1 MAIMLAAQM
10 LLLLTALIWGS
21 TFVATKICL
30 KYMSPLELMA
40 FRFAIG
46 LPVLLILLVAR
57 RASLSVGRNWKAII
71 LAAIVIGAHF
81 IIQITG
87 IKYTTATN
95 TGWIISLTPLV
106 VTVMAAAILRER
118 IGVKTVVGIGVAST
132 GIILLISRGQIANLR
147 WMSSVGDWLVL
158 ASAHTWALYTILTRD
173 LSRSQNPLSVT
184 FLVLLPSAI
193 MAVAIVLPTSDLGR
207 FAALPAEAVV
217 SLLVLGVLGTALG
230 HWFWQHGLAKV
241 GAARAGVF
249 LYLEPVATTAVAV
262 PYLHESF
269 GIFTAIGGLLVL
281 AGVWIAQRK

>member
-1 MAIMLAAQM
+1 MAIMLAAQL
-10 LLLLTALIWGS
+10 LLLLTALTWGS

-46 LPVLLILLVAR
+46 LPVLMILLVAR
-57 RASLSVGRNWKAII
+57 RASLSPGRNWKAII
-71 LAAIVIGAHF
+71 LAAVVIGAHF

-106 VTVMAAAILRER
+106 VTVMAAVILKER
-118 IGVKTVVGIGVAST
+118 IGVKTVVGIVVAST
-132 GIILLISRGQIANLR
+132 GIILLISRGRIGSLR
-147 WMSSVGDWLVL
+147 WLSSVGDWLVL
-158 ASAHTWALYTILTRD
+158 ASAHTWALYTILTRN

-193 MAVAIVLPTSDLGR
+193 MAVGAVLLTTDLGR
-207 FAALPAEAVV
+207 FATLPAEAVV
-217 SLLVLGVLGTALG
+217 SLLFLGVLGTALG
-230 HWFWQHGLAKV
+230 HWFWQHGIAKV